1 MGKFVH
7 VIEYLS
13 DNLHSQINKPFH
25 IFHRNQFVLLLADPT
40 IKVPMH
46 RLIEFNSLKNKL
58 SAIIDIIN
66 WRKLQSLF
74 IISNFITFT
83 KKPKDIV

>member
-25 IFHRNQFVLLLADPT
+25 ILHRNQFVLLLAEPT
-40 IKVPMH
+40 IIVPMH
-46 RLIEFNSLKNKL
+46 RLIEINSLKK
-58 SAIIDIIN
+58 
-66 WRKLQSLF
+66 
-74 IISNFITFT
+74 
-83 KKPKDIV
+83 